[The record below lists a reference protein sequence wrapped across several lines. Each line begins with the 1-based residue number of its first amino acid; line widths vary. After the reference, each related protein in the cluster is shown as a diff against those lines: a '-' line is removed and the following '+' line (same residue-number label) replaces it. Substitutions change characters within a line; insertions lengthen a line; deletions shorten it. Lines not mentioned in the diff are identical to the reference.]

1 MALVMLNR
9 MRDPIAET
17 VLPESQCGFR
27 RNRGT
32 TDMIFAVRQLMEKA
46 REQHRNLYIAFVDFA
61 KAFDSV
67 NRNALWVIMKKMGC
81 PPKFV
86 AILKCLHRDMTVRI
100 VVDNELTSEIP
111 YNNGVKQQGC
121 ILAPTLLAICMP
133 SQTRLLVCLSAFARM
148 GRFSSWLVSD
158 HNLNV

>member
-1 MALVMLNR
+1 MPLADVIIAVQHNAGLLAVVGKIMALMMLNR

-46 REQHRNLYIAFVDFA
+46 REQHRNLYIAFVDFT

-67 NRNALWVIMKKMGC
+67 NRNALWVIMKKWD
-81 PPKFV
+81 V
-86 AILKCLHRDMTVRI
+86 
-100 VVDNELTSEIP
+100 
-111 YNNGVKQQGC
+111 
-121 ILAPTLLAICMP
+121 PTN
-133 SQTRLLVCLSAFARM
+133 LSL
-148 GRFSSWLVSD
+148 S
-158 HNLNV
+158 